1 MAAQGLPDSKP
12 VTPFSLLGP
21 YLGSLKR
28 PHPLCGPGQ
37 TWSQTQSKLVGQRW
51 EENLNTDLNNPRQEL
66 KDWPSFV

>member
-1 MAAQGLPDSKP
+1 MAAQGLPDSKTSP
-12 VTPFSLLGP
+12 PFSLTRPP
-21 YLGSLKR
+21 YLGSLKGTS
-28 PHPLCGPGQ
+28 LCGPGQ